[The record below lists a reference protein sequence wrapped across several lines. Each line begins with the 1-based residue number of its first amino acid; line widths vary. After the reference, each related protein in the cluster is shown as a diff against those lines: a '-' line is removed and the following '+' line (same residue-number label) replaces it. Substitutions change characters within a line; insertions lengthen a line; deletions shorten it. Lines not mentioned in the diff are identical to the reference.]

1 MILVTGD
8 IHGEVQRVAETVV
21 RFGLGSEDTIV
32 LLGDVG
38 MNYYGNKRGDRHRK
52 KRLNQL
58 GVTMLCIHGNHEI
71 EEALSCAYV
80 RDIRYPLLVWPFG
93 DKVSVQQV
101 GITVQPF
108 SVLHISFPANNGQQI
123 VLIHYPKYRFR
134 VAMKA
139 VPL

>member
-38 MNYYGNKRGDRHRK
+38 MNYYGNKRGDGHRK

-58 GVTMLCIHGNHEI
+58 GVTMLCIHGNHEMRPETI
-71 EEALSCAYV
+71 ITYHE
-80 RDIRYPLLVWPFG
+80 
-93 DKVSVQQV
+93 VQWR
-101 GITVQPF
+101 GGT
-108 SVLHISFPANNGQQI
+108 G
-123 VLIHYPKYRFR
+123 
-134 VAMKA
+134 
-139 VPL
+139 